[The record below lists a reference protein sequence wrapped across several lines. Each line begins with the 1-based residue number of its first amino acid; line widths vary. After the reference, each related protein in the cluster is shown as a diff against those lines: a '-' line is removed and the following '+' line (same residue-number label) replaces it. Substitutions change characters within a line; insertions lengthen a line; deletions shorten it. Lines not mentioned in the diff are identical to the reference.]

1 MPSLSIMA
9 CAVIYM
15 SCIFAVT
22 SITPIPPARP
32 VDFPDELAYDSHNRL
47 AEYEVTEDRK
57 IRLYYDPAGR
67 VFRKEVYDWD
77 DPSWDLSDA
86 THYYYKGGRLIQEFD
101 EMVVDTVL
109 TDDIEWDYLRG
120 LGGQVV
126 RKRETDGETDTDTLH
141 VNSAI
146 GTTLNVLF
154 PDMDTP
160 TLKEGGYKT
169 TAEGEPF
176 HVTGF
181 EPQEENHI
189 QYHGGFLEDKEFHTS
204 VAGQERGYF
213 YRMGV
218 RHYVPAFGRFMQRDP
233 ITYMRA
239 PHKTNPLSANP
250 YQYAY
255 NRPTQ
260 MSDISGYQPE
270 GPETLPAEWSGFG
283 GGSGTDGGCGHS
295 PFRNTPGS
303 GSDDNGDDSE
313 EKGIGCTKYYP
324 RECLEEGE
332 DPETCTE
339 FCCTTEADPSWM
351 SGCCLKSHQIIL
363 NPCSYTDEGYC
374 ACGCCQGGEENA
386 PNAMGGGAFGGGGSI
401 TFGPPRYGFGGDGG
415 YPWEV
420 WPRPHGPIFPWR
432 DPSVGPNPWNSISG
446 NQSAG
451 SNIHG
456 SMTPMFAWIPIAA
469 AGLALGA
476 LAIHHLCNSGGR
488 GSSGDPYCPAKP
500 KEECSVW
507 ENCLC
512 VFCHTISGWGTLGVW
527 AGAGMAVGALFL
539 TGGLSI
545 IVLLTGGLL
554 FVGSIWRAIND
565 FYDCLEKYGS
575 TPRDKWKDLRK
586 RS

>member
-1 MPSLSIMA
+1 MK
-9 CAVIYM
+9 
-15 SCIFAVT
+15 
-22 SITPIPPARP
+22 
-32 VDFPDELAYDSHNRL
+32 YDSHNRL
-47 AEYEVTEDRK
+47 TEYIVTDDRK
-57 IRLYYDPAGR
+57 IRLLYDPMGR
-67 VFRKEVYDWD
+67 VFRKEIYDWVSED
-77 DPSWDLSDA
+77 WEFEKA
-86 THYYYKGGRLIQEFD
+86 THYYYQGGNLVQEYD
-101 EMVVDTVL
+101 VTVL
-109 TDDIEWDYLRG
+109 NPTTAEADIEWDYLRG

-260 MSDISGYQPE
+260 MSDTSGYQPE

-283 GGSGTDGGCGHS
+283 GGSGTDGGCGGGHS

-303 GSDDNGDDSE
+303 GSGDPGDDGDDSE
-313 EKGIGCTKYYP
+313 EAKRKCVVWWPEKCVDDPRYP
-324 RECLEEGE
+324 DCNVH
-332 DPETCTE
+332 
-339 FCCTTEADPSWM
+339 CCQYDDQPSWLDT
-351 SGCCLKSHQIIL
+351 CCDGGVYVDL
-363 NPCSYTDEGYC
+363 NSFCNLTWEDECDCPCC
-374 ACGCCQGGEENA
+374 WAGGEQNA
-386 PNAMGGGAFGGGGSI
+386 PAAMGGGASGGGGGSI
-401 TFGPPRYGFGGDGG
+401 AFGPPKIGPNGKGGEAMSALPINTSKESSIFTTILKASFSPDCEHGG
-415 YPWEV
+415 CKPPPSVPYKKIRDWCDFQFCCCAYQSALKGCEYA
-420 WPRPHGPIFPWR
+420 GPIIKLPTFRYPEGWVMVPTPIYNKLSSYICR
-432 DPSVGPNPWNSISG
+432 RNAFRAFYQCLYLYDVLDPDWASGQGGFAFGNEFNP
-446 NQSAG
+446 A
-451 SNIHG
+451 
-456 SMTPMFAWIPIAA
+456 M
-469 AGLALGA
+469 
-476 LAIHHLCNSGGR
+476 
-488 GSSGDPYCPAKP
+488 GDDTCDGKM
-500 KEECSVW
+500 
-507 ENCLC
+507 LQ
-512 VFCHTISGWGTLGVW
+512 
-527 AGAGMAVGALFL
+527 
-539 TGGLSI
+539 
-545 IVLLTGGLL
+545 
-554 FVGSIWRAIND
+554 
-565 FYDCLEKYGS
+565 
-575 TPRDKWKDLRK
+575 
-586 RS
+586 